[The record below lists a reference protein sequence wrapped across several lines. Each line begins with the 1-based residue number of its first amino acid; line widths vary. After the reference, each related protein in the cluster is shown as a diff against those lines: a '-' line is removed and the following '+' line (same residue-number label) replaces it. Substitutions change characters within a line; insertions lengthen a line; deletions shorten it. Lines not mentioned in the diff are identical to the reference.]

1 MKNNFVALVPVR
13 TGSKR
18 VKNKNFRE
26 FFEGKSLF
34 DIKIDQL
41 KSTKLFKK
49 IYVSSDSLMV
59 KKLCKKKKVTFLKRK
74 KKYCQDHTYPW
85 HEIHNSILNS
95 IPGDPYVAWCL
106 TTAPLFKRFEKAIID
121 FKKNK
126 NIDSL
131 VGVLPS
137 KNFVL
142 NTKGKPKNFNPG
154 CWHPYSQELEKNF
167 FITGSIFMAK
177 KSSMLLWKYWFGIK
191 PHMFNLSK
199 IESVDVDT
207 MEDFKFAQKIFK
219 L

>member
-18 VKNKNFRE
+18 VKNKNFRD
-26 FFEGKSLF
+26 FYQGKSLF

-49 IYVSSDSLMV
+49 IYVSSDSSMV
-59 KKLCKKKKVTFLKRK
+59 QNLCKKKGVTFLKRER
-74 KKYCQDHTYPW
+74 KYCQDHKYPW
-85 HEIHNSILNS
+85 HEIHDSILKS

-106 TTAPLFKRFEKAIID
+106 TTAPLFKRFTKAINT
-121 FKKNK
+121 FKANK
-126 NIDSL
+126 NTDSL

-137 KNFVL
+137 KNFIL
-142 NTKGKPKNFNPG
+142 NLKGKPKNFNPG
-154 CWHPYSQELEKNF
+154 CWHPYSQELETNY

-191 PHMFNLSK
+191 PHLFHLSK
-199 IESVDVDT
+199 VESVDVDT
-207 MEDFKFAQKIFK
+207 IQDFRFAQKIFK
-219 L
+219 I